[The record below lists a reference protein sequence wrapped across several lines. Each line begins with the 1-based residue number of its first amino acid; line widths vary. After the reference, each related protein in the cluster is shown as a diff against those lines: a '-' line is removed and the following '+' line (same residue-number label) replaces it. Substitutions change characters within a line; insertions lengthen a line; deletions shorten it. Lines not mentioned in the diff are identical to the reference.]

1 MLFTSPTFI
10 VFFALVFA
18 LYWKVRT
25 LPRQNVVLL
34 LASYVFYGAWSWK
47 FLALLWFSTLFDYAC
62 GLAIAASPAQTRKR
76 YVMVASVCC
85 NLLLLGTLKYA
96 HFFVAEATQLLS
108 SLGLMP
114 HPVLLHIVLPIG
126 ISFYTFQ
133 SMSYVIDVYR
143 GKLPAVRRLRDYAL
157 YVAFFPQLVA
167 GPIERATHLLPQLLN
182 ERKFDMVAVRTGLSL
197 ALWGLFKKMVIGDN
211 LAPWVNAVWT
221 DPSSYSGVALSTAV
235 VFFAFQIYCDF
246 SGYTDCARGVARML
260 GIDLILNFNLPY
272 LARNPVDFWR
282 RWHISLSTWFQD
294 YLYFPLAMRYMRRGG
309 WASKY
314 RAHVISMALIGLWH
328 GASWT
333 FLIFGLYWGLV
344 LAGYLYWQENHRRS
358 SEASGALQSAQTVL
372 SILATFIAVLIG
384 WVLFRA
390 DDLSSAWYVYG
401 HLFSTQ
407 GLSDVR
413 HPDVVSTSILW
424 TMIIGLFATD
434 CVIHA
439 RPMVVGELLAT
450 AARRRTVRYG
460 LVFGIVLSY
469 LVALQ
474 TKLIPFIYFQF

>member
-34 LASYVFYGAWSWK
+34 VASYIFYGAWSWK

-62 GLAIAASPAQTRKR
+62 GLAIANSATQSRKR
-76 YVMVASVCC
+76 RVMVASVCC
-85 NLLLLGTLKYA
+85 NLLLLATFKYA
-96 HFFVAEATQLLS
+96 HFFVAEATQLLT
-108 SLGLMP
+108 SLGMVA
-114 HPVLLHIVLPIG
+114 HPLLLQIVLPIG

-167 GPIERATHLLPQLLN
+167 GPIERATHLLPQLLS
-182 ERKFDMVAVRTGLSL
+182 ERKFDLVAVRTGLSL

-211 LAPWVNAVWT
+211 LAPWINAVWA
-221 DPSSYSGVALSTAV
+221 DPGSYSGIALSTAV

-260 GIDLILNFNLPY
+260 GIELILNFDLPY

-314 RAHVISMALIGLWH
+314 RAHIISMALIGLWH

-333 FLIFGLYWGLV
+333 FLIFGLYWGFV
-344 LAGYLYWQENHRRS
+344 LAGYLYWQENHRS
-358 SEASGALQSAQTVL
+358 STQPSGATRSTQTVL
-372 SILATFIAVLIG
+372 SVGATFLVVLIG

-390 DDLSSAWYVYG
+390 DSLASAWYVYT
-401 HLFSTQ
+401 HLFSSG
-407 GLSDVR
+407 GLTDVVR
-413 HPDVVSTSILW
+413 PDVVATSILW
-424 TMIIGLFATD
+424 TMVIALFAAD
-434 CVIHA
+434 CVLRF
-439 RPMVVGELLAT
+439 RPAIVSELLAT
-450 AARRRTVRYG
+450 SARRRTVRYG
-460 LVFGIVLSY
+460 LVFAIILSY